1 MRTLGKKQL
10 TSGLACGICGMALV
24 SMAVAA
30 PPASRSML
38 GAWSS
43 DDSPKTKQ
51 SSGFAQSG
59 FAKSLSAR
67 MESGRLDLRAP
78 TEWPS
83 MPGGKDGRSP
93 GATAHSDATSSSG
106 PTSESVPFPSSH
118 RALESGHEEQ
128 QPSWGAD
135 EPAMKSMS
143 RAEEFTR
150 RVHREG
156 LPVARLWQSHS
167 ALVSLG
173 LNQRGKPGL
182 WLIQKVH

>member
-1 MRTLGKKQL
+1 MRNPGKKRL

-24 SMAVAA
+24 SMAAAA
-30 PPASRSML
+30 PPTSRSIL

-59 FAKSLSAR
+59 FAKTVSAR
-67 MESGRLDLRAP
+67 LESARLDLRAP

-83 MPGGKDGRSP
+83 MPGSKDGKSAG
-93 GATAHSDATSSSG
+93 GAMAQAEATSPRSA
-106 PTSESVPFPSSH
+106 SEAVPFPSAH
-118 RALESGHEEQ
+118 RTMESAHEDQ

-135 EPAMKSMS
+135 EPAMKNMS
-143 RAEEFTR
+143 RAEELTR
-150 RVHREG
+150 KVHREG
-156 LPVARLWQSHS
+156 LPVARLWESHS

-182 WLIQKVH
+182 WLIQKTH

>member
-1 MRTLGKKQL
+1 MRILGKRRL
-10 TSGLACGICGMALV
+10 TAGLACGICGMALV
-24 SMAVAA
+24 SMAAAA
-30 PPASRSML
+30 PPASRSIL

-43 DDSPKTKQ
+43 DDSPKSKQ

-59 FAKSLSAR
+59 FAKSASAR
-67 MESGRLDLRAP
+67 LESGRLDLRAP

-83 MPGGKDGRSP
+83 MPGNKDGKSP
-93 GATAHSDATSSSG
+93 GEAMARADATSPRSIN
-106 PTSESVPFPSSH
+106 ESVPFPSAH
-118 RALESGHEEQ
+118 RTPDSAHEDQ
-128 QPSWGAD
+128 HPSWGAD

-143 RAEEFTR
+143 QAEEFAR

-156 LPVARLWQSHS
+156 LPVARLWQGHT

-173 LNQRGKPGL
+173 LNQRGKPGI